1 MNTMKRADFREYV
14 TAEQLR
20 SEGKAARAKAR
31 RRKRLC
37 RRLLTFAMTLVFI
50 WLVCLAGTKAF
61 GRAKGSTERT
71 KVLTSVYVEN
81 GDSLWSI
88 AEKYYTP
95 ECGDMKDYVRE
106 IKRTNGLNS
115 DTILYGYTLLVPYF
129 K

>member
-37 RRLLTFAMTLVFI
+37 RRLLTVAMTLVFI
-50 WLVCLAGTKAF
+50 WLVCLAGT
-61 GRAKGSTERT
+61 RAKGSSERT